1 MKVGNVKKVYAAS
14 EGKAVNETMQ
24 ALEKKSMKNTNEF
37 EATPESMS
45 TKESMSLNSAQAPKQ
60 SQEKLLVVSKVVL
73 STFVL

>member
-14 EGKAVNETMQ
+14 EGKAINETME

-45 TKESMSLNSAQAPKQ
+45 TKESISLNSAQAPKQ